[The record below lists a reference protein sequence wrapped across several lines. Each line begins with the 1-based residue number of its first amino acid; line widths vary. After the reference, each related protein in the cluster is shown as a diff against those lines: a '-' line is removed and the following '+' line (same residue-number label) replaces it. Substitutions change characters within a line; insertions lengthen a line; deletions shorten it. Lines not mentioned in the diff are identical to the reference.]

1 MKKIKCTGI
10 IMTVLAALL
19 LLMAPVRAAVAEVIV
34 IANNDGTAASLDAA
48 SLKNIYL
55 GKKLMWDNS
64 NKVVLTMLKSGS
76 THESFLNKY
85 VNKTP
90 EQFSNY
96 WNQLLFTG
104 AGTPPTPFNNEKELV
119 DFVKRTRG
127 AIGYI
132 DSATAHDGVKVVTIK

>member
-1 MKKIKCTGI
+1 MKRIKYAG
-10 IMTVLAALL
+10 MMAGFLAAFLFLL
-19 LLMAPVRAAVAEVIV
+19 APVKAAVAEVIV
-34 IANNDGTAASLDAA
+34 IANNDGTAASLDSA

-85 VNKTP
+85 VGKTP

-104 AGTPPTPFNNEKELV
+104 AGTPPTPFNSEKELV

-127 AIGYI
+127 AVGYI
-132 DSATAHDGVKVVTIK
+132 DSGTAHDGVRVVGVH